1 MSLTGKTTP
10 SEGSS
15 ALRSANSRKCA
26 KPGREIHSK
35 YAQCGAVRCLALR
48 ASKVWSTHQ
57 LLLNFLFV
65 ELYIKALLDP
75 VSQTHTR
82 LLYILN
88 ILTHTT
94 KKMATFKLASG
105 YELPQV
111 GFGLWK
117 VPNETAADTVYNAI
131 KAGYRLFDGAYDYQN
146 EKTAGEGIK
155 RAIDEGLVTRDEI
168 FVTTKLWNNYHSR
181 EHVLE
186 QAKKQNEAWGLGYI
200 DLYLIHFPTA
210 LKYVDPKEL
219 EFPAWWTDAER
230 TKVELEKVPISETW
244 KALEEVV
251 DLGIARSIGV
261 SNFSAQLIY
270 DIQTYNKHPIS
281 SLQIEHHPYLVQ
293 PELIQLAKE
302 NNIVITAYS
311 SYGPQSFLELPGI
324 FSQLAKEITPLL
336 EHEVVSKI
344 AKAHGKSPGQVLLRW
359 STQRGIAVIPK
370 SNNPSRLAENLA
382 NTEFDLTEDE
392 IKEISSL
399 NKNLRFND
407 PGFYLPNFPL
417 RIFA

>member
-1 MSLTGKTTP
+1 
-10 SEGSS
+10 
-15 ALRSANSRKCA
+15 
-26 KPGREIHSK
+26 
-35 YAQCGAVRCLALR
+35 
-48 ASKVWSTHQ
+48 
-57 LLLNFLFV
+57 
-65 ELYIKALLDP
+65 
-75 VSQTHTR
+75 
-82 LLYILN
+82 
-88 ILTHTT
+88 
-94 KKMATFKLASG
+94 MATFKLASG